1 MGDCYKMK
9 ASTTRRGGGMAHSLL
24 FVWLAY
30 ALLSP
35 TLAYSFALE
44 DAVGDVASTQW
55 PLPLQQLEEGE
66 LDLQHVMV
74 STEETGAVLFDLQ
87 FAGNLSNLHQ
97 APLGFSVPLVQIYLH
112 PAPPGSWRIYVPPGA
127 SREPLSNPNI
137 QLSDQYYWEHMME
150 ITGYG
155 SRLFAADALPEDVTL
170 DTALVNNQTIRI
182 QVPAQAI
189 GQPHD
194 DWSYTILVGALFNGT
209 APSSVHPARFWPVQ
223 EDASEH
229 SFGGGDDGTWDPN
242 VLDLFTMPHAAW
254 TREHMLYTYCASPAQ
269 RATVHPVGAHMP
281 P

>member
-1 MGDCYKMK
+1 
-9 ASTTRRGGGMAHSLL
+9 MAHSLL

-137 QLSDQYYWEHMME
+137 QLSDQYYWEHMVRSPPRSVE
-150 ITGYG
+150 GPRAHECPTLRRWR
-155 SRLFAADALPEDVTL
+155 SRAMAA
-170 DTALVNNQTIRI
+170 
-182 QVPAQAI
+182 
-189 GQPHD
+189 
-194 DWSYTILVGALFNGT
+194 
-209 APSSVHPARFWPVQ
+209 
-223 EDASEH
+223 AS
-229 SFGGGDDGTWDPN
+229 
-242 VLDLFTMPHAAW
+242 LLL
-254 TREHMLYTYCASPAQ
+254 MLSPK
-269 RATVHPVGAHMP
+269 TSP
-281 P
+281 